1 MFIKSPLNSANWRST
16 IVTYLHTF
24 VTMSSDVRILFAQ
37 KLKAIRQERNL
48 SQLELALMCDVDRT
62 YIGRIE
68 TLKRVPSL
76 VILQKIADGLGMPL
90 TQLVKFD

>member
-1 MFIKSPLNSANWRST
+1 
-16 IVTYLHTF
+16 
-24 VTMSSDVRILFAQ
+24 MSGDVRILFAQ